1 MAYLAA
7 ANEDVRFTELRDE
20 NAALRAS
27 VEQMS
32 AEMEKT
38 QKLMASLIGGMSA
51 GCASGAKIP
60 Q

>member
-27 VEQMS
+27 MDQMT

-38 QKLMASLIGGMSA
+38 HRLMRSLLGGMNPAEGDIS
-51 GCASGAKIP
+51 